1 MLMDRPL
8 NKKGKIDIDM
18 EVSSPEATKEQDSQ
32 RVFINFGT
40 FRSSLSGNNLG
51 YNLRISLMSRP

>member
-32 RVFINFGT
+32 RVFLNFGT
-40 FRSSLSGNNLG
+40 FRSSLSGNNLD
-51 YNLRISLMSRP
+51 YNLRIS

>member
-18 EVSSPEATKEQDSQ
+18 EVSSPEATKDSDW
-32 RVFINFGT
+32 
-40 FRSSLSGNNLG
+40 
-51 YNLRISLMSRP
+51 